1 MKAILKTACG
11 GSQMID
17 MPSVTRVH
25 RVPIRS
31 YFSAPATFG
40 GWNVEYRARDFDLVD
55 VILVDSE
62 KIAVY
67 YERVV

>member
-11 GSQMID
+11 GSQMVD
-17 MPSVTRVH
+17 MHSFENSY
-25 RVPIRS
+25 RVPIKS
-31 YFSAPATFG
+31 HYYTPAMFG
-40 GWNVEYRARDFDLVD
+40 GWKTEHRVRDFDLVD